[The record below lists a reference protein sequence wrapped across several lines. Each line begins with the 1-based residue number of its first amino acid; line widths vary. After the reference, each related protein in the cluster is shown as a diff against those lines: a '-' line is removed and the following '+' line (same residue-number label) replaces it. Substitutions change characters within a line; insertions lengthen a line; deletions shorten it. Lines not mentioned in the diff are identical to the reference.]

1 MAETTEIESRW
12 DDVRSRFQ
20 FSPMADTRL
29 TTLAENAS
37 AKSWPLRG
45 VDETPAKYFDASVGE
60 LKTDFNLDD
69 EQIVLLIEILEETLL
84 FDDGYTAM
92 ISPQIESDLAENQ
105 ITTSLNRLGIPEDFP
120 IELSGLSA
128 ETIELCGLEG
138 VKTVGDFAEFSQRM
152 ADNVILGGDFK
163 AILNALAHADD
174 VGISKY
180 LPLRPGKKG
189 LQFPEAVG
197 ILIRKLSDE
206 EQDALASAAGYKAS
220 TIPAARAKAIA
231 PKAKET
237 LERLFARIRGLLP
250 DQTQE
255 FLAEIQ
261 SGQRTVERSFL
272 ILDDPRVEH
281 IAVDLV
287 GPLIKGKAKAVAVV
301 ESESAEAPVGRV
313 LGGVSPSVEPKKK
326 GFFARL
332 FGRK

>member
-1 MAETTEIESRW
+1 MSESTELETRW

-20 FSPMADTRL
+20 FSPLADTRL

-45 VDETPAKYFDASVGE
+45 VDETPAKYFDASFGE
-60 LKTDFNLDD
+60 LKTDFSLDE
-69 EQIVLLIEILEETLL
+69 EQTTLLIEILEETLL
-84 FDDGYTAM
+84 FDDGYSAM
-92 ISPQIESDLAENQ
+92 ISPEIESDLAENQ
-105 ITTSLNRLGIPEDFP
+105 ITTSLNRLGIPDDFP
-120 IELSGLSA
+120 IELSGLST

-138 VKTVGDFAEFSQRM
+138 VKTVGDFAGFSQRM

-163 AILNALAHADD
+163 AILNSLAHADD

-180 LPLRPGKKG
+180 LPLRPGKSG
-189 LQFPEAVG
+189 LQFPEGVG

-206 EQDALASAAGYKAS
+206 EQDAIALTSGYKAA
-220 TIPAARAKAIA
+220 TIPPARAKSIA
-231 PKAKET
+231 PKAKEK
-237 LERLFARIRGLLP
+237 LEANFELLRNVLKSQAK
-250 DQTQE
+250 D
-255 FLAEIQ
+255 FVNEIQ

-281 IAVDLV
+281 IAVELV
-287 GPLIKGKAKAVAVV
+287 GPIVRGKVKPVEPKA
-301 ESESAEAPVGRV
+301 APVSTGKV
-313 LGGVSPSVEPKKK
+313 LGGGSTPSVVKKK